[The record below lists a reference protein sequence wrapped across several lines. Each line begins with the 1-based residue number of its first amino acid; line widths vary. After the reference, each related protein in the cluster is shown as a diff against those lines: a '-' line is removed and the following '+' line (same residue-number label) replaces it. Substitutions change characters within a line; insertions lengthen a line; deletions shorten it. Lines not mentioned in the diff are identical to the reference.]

1 MEYAAETERMVAS
14 CVFALVQKTR
24 GQLASIFV
32 RQIHLKTRVL
42 STIHLKQELTDT
54 QGGNLPRKKHCNAFL
69 LNS

>member
-32 RQIHLKTRVL
+32 RQIHLKTRV
-42 STIHLKQELTDT
+42 HLKQELTDT